1 MRPMLSLL
9 ATMTNRA
16 EVDLPPNGRWI
27 TRILS
32 LAVAGLFSLVILV
45 DPYLLARVPS
55 WRLHTGLPIAMLGGA
70 GLFMHGLGFVP
81 RTWVLRSLFHP
92 ATAWLFF
99 TAGGCLASDAFSFV
113 VGHVLSTDGGFL
125 AQ

>member
-1 MRPMLSLL
+1 MRPAPSHL
-9 ATMTNRA
+9 ATMTRRA
-16 EVDLPPNGRWI
+16 EVDRLPNGGWM

-45 DPYLLARVPS
+45 DPYLLAGVPS

-81 RTWVLRSLFHP
+81 RTWILRILFHP
-92 ATAWLFF
+92 ATAWLLF
-99 TAGGCLASDAFSFV
+99 TAGGCLC
-113 VGHVLSTDGGFL
+113 L
-125 AQ
+125 

>member
-1 MRPMLSLL
+1 MRPMLSLV
-9 ATMTNRA
+9 APMTNRA
-16 EVDLPPNGRWI
+16 EVDFPANGRWM

-32 LAVAGLFSLVILV
+32 LAAAGLFSLVILV
-45 DPYLLARVPS
+45 DPYLLAKVPS

-81 RTWVLRSLFHP
+81 RTWVLRILFHP

-99 TAGGCLASDAFSFV
+99 TAGGCL
-113 VGHVLSTDGGFL
+113 FL
-125 AQ
+125 